1 MLEMW
6 HLWVIAGLALL
17 IVEIFTPGFVIGVFG
32 VACLVVA
39 PFAGGHASL
48 NTQLLVFGIATAA
61 MSLGIRPLIIRYLC
75 RRESMTKTN
84 VDALVGRTGLVTEAV
99 DHASN
104 QGRVR
109 LGGEE
114 WRAVTPDES
123 KIEAGTKVVVK
134 SVEGCKVI
142 VESAK

>member
-1 MLEMW
+1 MLEVW
-6 HLWVIAGLALL
+6 HLWVIAGLALF
-17 IVEIFTPGFVIGVFG
+17 IIEIFTPGFVMGVFG

-39 PFAGGHASL
+39 PFAGKRASL

-61 MSLGIRPLIIRYLC
+61 MSLGIRPLIIRYLY
-75 RRESMTKTN
+75 RRESMNKTN

-99 DHASN
+99 DQALN
-104 QGRVR
+104 RGRVR

-123 KIEAGTKVVVK
+123 KIEAGTKVIVK
-134 SVEGCKVI
+134 AVEGCKVV
-142 VESAK
+142 VETAK

>member
-1 MLEMW
+1 MLELW
-6 HLWVIAGLALL
+6 HLWVIAGLALF
-17 IVEIFTPGFVIGVFG
+17 IIEIFTPGFVMGVFG

-39 PFAGGHASL
+39 PFAGKHASL

-61 MSLGIRPLIIRYLC
+61 MSLGIRPLIIRHLY
-75 RRESMTKTN
+75 RRESMIKTN

-99 DHASN
+99 DQALN
-104 QGRVR
+104 RGRVR

-123 KIEAGTKVVVK
+123 KIEAGTKVIVK
-134 SVEGCKVI
+134 AVEGCKVV
-142 VESAK
+142 VETAK